1 MNLISSECV
10 ILKRQDFQDSDVL
23 VTFLARDRG
32 RMKGIVR
39 GSKKITGRGVG
50 SFEPFTL
57 GVMHYTEK
65 PSSDLVSIR
74 KCDPHPPYL
83 YLQQDY
89 RKLMLAAYLADLIQL
104 GTVPADDA
112 GNFHALLAGALERLC
127 AAEDGAT
134 LALLRLGFELD
145 YLQAHGW
152 QFLWHACVG
161 CGARI
166 YHRSGPKAPLR
177 LVRPEPHQGDVTAG
191 GVRCPDCRVR
201 GEGALE
207 LSPGTLA
214 FLAAWRAGE
223 GESVRPTRLA
233 LRELEAVLTRHLER
247 QMERRPRSL
256 ALLPP
261 VEDWLGSAP

>member
-1 MNLISSECV
+1 MKLNSSECV

-23 VTFLARDRG
+23 VTFLARERG
-32 RMKGIVR
+32 RMKGIVK

-83 YLQQDY
+83 FLQQDY
-89 RKLMLAAYLADLIQL
+89 RKLMLAAYLADLIQM
-104 GTVPADDA
+104 GAIPADEA
-112 GNFHALLAGALERLC
+112 GRFHALLAGALERLC
-127 AAEDGAT
+127 VDLDGAA
-134 LALLRLGFELD
+134 LAMLRLGFELD
-145 YLQAHGW
+145 FLQAQGW
-152 QFLWHACVG
+152 QFLWHACVA

-166 YHRSGPKAPLR
+166 YHRAGAGAPLR
-177 LVRPEPHQGDVTAG
+177 LVRADPHQGDLGAG
-191 GVRCPDCRVR
+191 GVRCPDCRAGGGSV
-201 GEGALE
+201 LE

-214 FLAAWRAGE
+214 FLAAWRSGE
-223 GESVRPTRLA
+223 GETVRPTRLA
-233 LRELEAVLTRHLER
+233 LREIGAILTRHLER
-247 QMERRPRSL
+247 QLERRPRSL

-261 VEDWLGSAP
+261 AEEWLAGAS